1 MNKIITKW
9 IEPYVLLETLKK
21 NCDLTKDYTF
31 DGFSKNE
38 IKKEFLK
45 QLKKRKFFWPV
56 YEKCE

>member
-31 DGFSKNE
+31 DGFSNNE
-38 IKKEFLK
+38 I
-45 QLKKRKFFWPV
+45 
-56 YEKCE
+56 

>member
-45 QLKKRKFFWPV
+45 QLKKENSFGL
-56 YEKCE
+56 